1 MRLWLSTRS
10 FIDRSG
16 RVGFDFGGGLYLAVV
31 DPFEQFVLIEIDLA
45 SLSAAR
51 YFAQTGKR
59 VYGLFLLADDPA
71 GFVDGYRPPLF
82 SLGLK
87 LVYRSLNLLQ
97 FGEDLPD
104 RGRDVF
110 KT

>member
-71 GFVDGYRPPLF
+71 GFVGGYRPPLF
-82 SLGLK
+82 PLGLE